1 MSDLLCHT
9 LRTHAV
15 VLQEQ
20 LDTTYKPGINRGTTV
35 EAKISIGDTVAAT
48 INILY
53 GLCVCKDASFLLRVV
68 EQVEAERVG
77 WG

>member
-9 LRTHAV
+9 LRTHTV

-20 LDTTYKPGINRGTTV
+20 LDTAYKPGKNRETTG
-35 EAKISIGDTVAAT
+35 GDMKAAL
-48 INILY
+48 INIFLCSLY
-53 GLCVCKDASFLLRVV
+53 RLCRKDVSFLLRVV

>member
-20 LDTTYKPGINRGTTV
+20 LDTAYKPGKNRGTTV
-35 EAKISIGDTVAAT
+35 EDMIAALIT
-48 INILY
+48 IVLCSLY
-53 GLCVCKDASFLLRVV
+53 RLCRKDVSFLLRVV